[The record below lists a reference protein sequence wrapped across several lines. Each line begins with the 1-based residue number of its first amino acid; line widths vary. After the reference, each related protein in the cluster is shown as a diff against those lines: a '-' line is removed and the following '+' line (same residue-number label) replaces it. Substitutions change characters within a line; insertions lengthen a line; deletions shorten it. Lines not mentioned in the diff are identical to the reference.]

1 MSRGYWDYRDE
12 SLRDEIFGYSD
23 ISREKILDADDKVC
37 DAFKDREIS
46 ELIHDVFAIM
56 YARDSDLCGDWS
68 HASYLEVVA
77 QFKKKWLNKSEET
90 RTKYFIDK
98 AVSELKKE
106 FYKTYGI
113 HIHEH
118 DD

>member
-23 ISREKILDADDKVC
+23 ISREKILGAEDKVC
-37 DAFKDREIS
+37 NTFEDKEIS

-56 YARDSDLCGDWS
+56 YARDSELCGDWS
-68 HASYLEVVA
+68 HASYLEVIT
-77 QFKKKWLNKSEET
+77 QFKNKWFTNDDE

-98 AVSELKKE
+98 AVSELKE
-106 FYKTYGI
+106 DLYKTYGI
-113 HIHEH
+113 HN
-118 DD
+118 D